1 MKLDPADDEDCGLS
15 YEERGEVRERMLAEG
30 MTDDIYFTEERF
42 RFMRKSNR
50 NNRLSIDALLGTG
63 FELSR
68 PDTRAGIAHAV
79 AWYREHRWIV

>member
-1 MKLDPADDEDCGLS
+1 
-15 YEERGEVRERMLAEG
+15 

-63 FELSR
+63 FELSQ
-68 PDTRAGIAHAV
+68 PDTRPGIADAV
-79 AWYREHRWIV
+79 GWYREHRWIV